1 MSPVSNQ
8 VHQRYQQVTVF
19 NHDCPIQSFS
29 AQNQKI
35 LLHEPLQ
42 YDLTFTP
49 GPDYMYDYEMP
60 SSELKLQLQSQRG
73 FHPAVTTIFVNG
85 ERCGACGRG
94 RPQVARWLQEVAWLE
109 TFTDKVLLKA
119 GEPQL
124 RPIRGLAARLAKRP
138 ELKTLSWLEI
148 LPCLRD
154 NKYFLL
160 NTLEHCTR
168 QDAEVIAKN
177 AEEEHL
183 ADEEFVIALVKKNG
197 NLLRFASLKLQGK
210 PDVVN
215 VAMKENPNAFGY
227 ASAEIRADYPTA
239 LWAVSHNGRLLQE
252 VSGDLKANMEI
263 LRTALSNNLRAYEF
277 AGGDAKTLRQL
288 AATE

>member
-94 RPQVARWLQEVAWLE
+94 RPQVARWLQEDDVFYEEVL
-109 TFTDKVLLKA
+109 TFFASFWADMNPKHREVLLKA

-263 LRTALSNNLRAYEF
+263 LRT
-277 AGGDAKTLRQL
+277 
-288 AATE
+288 